1 MWVDDDVLFNIPL
14 FPSQRTP
21 TKGTI
26 QIQRRDENVPFVG
39 FQGNHKARQSI
50 YNLIFLP
57 DIFIPEESSLE
68 ELFKEN
74 KRGKTIVSFDFK
86 FLSRDYLQK
95 CHSRFVQLYFATTI
109 VLQKIFWTPT
119 IPFSLYTHPFSLH
132 FSRFNCIIF
141 GIAKKMLAHNGEILE
156 RISFIF
162 INSKVEEYN
171 QNNFSSNQ
179 QRFRDSNSKCY
190 KYYKFEHK
198 STIIVHARWI
208 FNYLL
213 LRKFV
218 V

>member
-86 FLSRDYLQK
+86 FLSRDYLEK
-95 CHSRFVQLYFATTI
+95 CHSRFVQLYSCHDNRSPKNFLDTNDSI
-109 VLQKIFWTPT
+109 L
-119 IPFSLYTHPFSLH
+119 SLH
-132 FSRFNCIIF
+132 TSLFFTFFPFQLHHLWNR
-141 GIAKKMLAHNGEILE
+141 
-156 RISFIF
+156 
-162 INSKVEEYN
+162 EEN
-171 QNNFSSNQ
+171 
-179 QRFRDSNSKCY
+179 
-190 KYYKFEHK
+190 
-198 STIIVHARWI
+198 AGP
-208 FNYLL
+208 
-213 LRKFV
+213 
-218 V
+218 